1 MPHAHY
7 SLDDFLLDE
16 SFQAYAAGK
25 DEQAVRYWQ
34 QWLAGHPGQQADAQQ
49 AQALL
54 QDLAR
59 ARPQPVPTGLKEQ
72 ELRKFQRA
80 RRVLPT
86 AAPRLRSQRRAWRWA
101 ASLAMV
107 LLVVGGLGWWLRRP
121 DAPASSARY
130 ATTTGQQ
137 RTITLPD
144 GSVVTLNGNSTLTTA
159 ATWTAET
166 PREVWLTGEGYFR
179 VTHRATQPVADIKAA
194 PGNVKFVVHAGKL
207 NIAVLGT
214 EFDVSSQATGTKVVL
229 NSGRV
234 AVERQALLTRENL
247 LMQPGDLVE
256 TSTAAPGLNRRHVQ
270 PALYSGWTRGQL
282 EFHQTPV
289 REVVQLLRDKYNL
302 QVEVADSA
310 LLQQTVTGDLPAA
323 VPELLLP
330 ALAKSLDIRVTRTGD
345 TVRLLPAAR

>member
-16 SFQAYAAGK
+16 SFQAYAAGT

-34 QWLAGHPGQQADAQQ
+34 QWLVEHPGQQADAQQ
-49 AQALL
+49 AQTLL
-54 QDLAR
+54 QDLAH
-59 ARPQPVPTGLKEQ
+59 ARPQPVPAGLKEQ
-72 ELRKFQRA
+72 ELRKFQQA
-80 RRVLPT
+80 RRVLPIV
-86 AAPRLRSQRRAWRWA
+86 APRLRSQRRAWRWA
-101 ASLAMV
+101 ASLVLV

-121 DAPASSARY
+121 AAPASAASY
-130 ATTTGQQ
+130 ATAIGQQ

-179 VTHRATQPVADIKAA
+179 VTHRATQPVADINAT

-229 NSGRV
+229 NTGRV

-256 TSTAAPGLNRRHVQ
+256 TSTIAPGLNRRHVQ

-289 REVVQLLRDKYNL
+289 SEVVQLLRDKYNL
-302 QVEVADSA
+302 QVEVADSV

-323 VPELLLP
+323 APELLLP

>member
-34 QWLAGHPGQQADAQQ
+34 QWLAEHPGQQADAQQ

-54 QDLAR
+54 QDLAH
-59 ARPQPVPTGLKEQ
+59 AHPQPVPAGLREQ

-80 RRVLPT
+80 RRVLST
-86 AAPRLRSQRRAWRWA
+86 TAPRLRSQRRAWRWA
-101 ASLAMV
+101 TSLVMV
-107 LLVVGGLGWWLRRP
+107 LLVVGSLGWWLRRP
-121 DAPASSARY
+121 NSPASAARY
-130 ATTTGQQ
+130 ATATGQQ
-137 RTITLPD
+137 HTITLPD

-159 ATWTAET
+159 AAWKAET

-179 VTHRATQPVADIKAA
+179 VTHRATQPVTDINAA
-194 PGNVKFVVHAGKL
+194 PSNVKFVVHAGKL

-256 TSTAAPGLNRRHVQ
+256 TSATSPGLNRRHVQ

-289 REVVQLLRDKYNL
+289 SEVVQLLRDKYNL
-302 QVEVADSA
+302 QVEVTDSA
-310 LLQQTVTGDLPAA
+310 LLQQAVTGDLPATD
-323 VPELLLP
+323 PGLLLP
-330 ALAKSLDIRVTRTGD
+330 ALAKSLDIRVIRTGD